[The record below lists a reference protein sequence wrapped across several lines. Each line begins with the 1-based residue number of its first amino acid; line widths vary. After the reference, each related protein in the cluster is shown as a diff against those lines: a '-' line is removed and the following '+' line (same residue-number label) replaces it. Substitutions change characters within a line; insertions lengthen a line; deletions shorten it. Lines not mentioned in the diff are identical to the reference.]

1 METDLLKLKA
11 IKDKLVEGELNEEL
25 VKIISKDDTLRGVV
39 EYYNNT
45 DKELTKNDIYTIEAV
60 IITLQYIY
68 NNTDLDLIV
77 PDDEYDKLYQLYNN
91 LTGKNIVGSTNVKDR
106 PIGYH
111 KYPDLRGTLD
121 KAHFVTK
128 SDKPVNEKRKSIE
141 DWLNSCINRVGRNFL
156 PGELEILLTPK
167 WDGFSVILEC
177 ENGKVKKALTR
188 GDVTINEAVDL
199 SVMFS
204 GLPVNDI
211 VDTNEPFG
219 LKTEV
224 VMNKEN
230 YEKLIATEGSFT
242 NQRSIIGSI
251 LNVKELERK
260 YLKYLTILPL
270 QYQVYDEDDIP
281 EVVNYE
287 KLNLP
292 FRKMD
297 LSPNGN
303 IPNWDMLKDN
313 MDSLIHEVSTKM
325 EGVMID
331 GIVIRLLN
339 KNIQSKLGRDKDGG
353 INMFEV
359 AYKLPPQTKKTKIKS
374 IEFTIGLLGS
384 VTPVAKV
391 EPIKIKG
398 NTIQNISLGSVERCK
413 ELNLAEGDEVIIKYD
428 VIPYLEID
436 NTCEKSGEEPI
447 EIITHCPYC
456 KEQLV
461 VSPVLKC
468 DNNNC
473 PTRQIGKIINYVE
486 KMKIPFLNEGI
497 ITTLYKEKI
506 LCSIEDLY
514 RLKDKKNKIIS
525 LDGFGEKLF
534 DKIISGID
542 SRRKVYDYT
551 LIGSIGIPY
560 IGVRISKRILDIYYL
575 GEFIHVCNK
584 FDINKLYKVEGI
596 KEKTAMKIIEGV
608 NENKELIMFLN
619 NELEVIHEENDYVCK
634 VCFTRVRDR
643 EFESYLET
651 HKVKTLEKYSK
662 EVDIL
667 IVPDNGTQSTKI
679 DKAIKQGKKILT
691 LSEAYKYFNYN

>member
-1 METDLLKLKA
+1 MEKDLIKLNG
-11 IKDKLVEGELNEEL
+11 IKDKLLKGELTEEIIEGLSKNE
-25 VKIISKDDTLRGVV
+25 SLRTFV

-45 DKELTKNDIYTIEAV
+45 NKELDKDDIGIIEAV
-60 IITLQYIY
+60 ILILQYIY
-68 NNTDLDLIV
+68 NNTDLNLIV
-77 PDDEYDKLYQLYNN
+77 PDDEYDKLYQIYNN

-106 PIGYH
+106 PIAFH
-111 KYPDLRGTLD
+111 KYPELRGTLD
-121 KAHFVTK
+121 KVHFVTK

-141 DWLNSCINRVGRNFL
+141 DWLYTCINRLGRNFL

-167 WDGFSVILEC
+167 WDGFSLILEC

-188 GDVTINEAVDL
+188 GDVSNNEAVDL

-211 VDTNEPFG
+211 VDTKHNFG

-230 YEKLIATEGSFT
+230 YDKLISTEGSFT

-260 YLKYLTILPL
+260 YLHYLTILPL
-270 QYQVYDEDDIP
+270 QYQIYDEHDIP
-281 EVVNYE
+281 EVVDYD

-292 FRKMD
+292 YRKMD

-303 IPNWDMLKDN
+303 IPNWDELKSN
-313 MDSLIHEVSTKM
+313 MTSLIEEVNTKM

-339 KNIQSKLGRDKDGG
+339 KNIQSKLGRDGG
-353 INMFEV
+353 INKFEV

-398 NTIQNISLGSVERCK
+398 NTIQNISLGSIERCK

-456 KEQLV
+456 KEPLV

-468 DNNNC
+468 INNNC

-514 RLKDKKNKIIS
+514 RLKDKKNTIIN

-542 SRRKVYDYT
+542 SRRKVYDYM

-560 IGVRISKRILDIYYL
+560 IGIRISKRILDIYYL
-575 GEFIHVCNK
+575 LEFIQVCNK
-584 FDINKLYKVEGI
+584 FDINKLYKIEGI

-619 NELEVIHEENDYVCK
+619 NELEVMHEENDYVCK

-643 EFESYLET
+643 DFESYLET

-667 IVPDNGTQSTKI
+667 IVPDNVTQSTKI
-679 DKAIKQGKKILT
+679 DKAQKQGKKIL
-691 LSEAYKYFNYN
+691 SISDAYKYFNYK